1 MKLAYFGFPH
11 RGGTYTVYRLL
22 RDELAPFGTKLCWIG
37 TGEAAHR
44 AIRDPAFA
52 AELAH
57 GFVTGMATDGEQAQA
72 RSLVSALEAGSF
84 DGVIVSVL
92 ADRAQTNAVR
102 YLAAPMLRIMIVHNI
117 TPATY
122 AAARAIRDHVHA
134 TVGVS
139 PRIRDDLVRSY
150 GFDDRYTMAI
160 PNGTDLAEHLPA
172 ARPFVAHAPLR
183 LLSLGRIEDV
193 AKGVFWLPQI
203 LEALPPEIT
212 LTIAGSGP
220 DAERLRA
227 LSMSL
232 GARVRF
238 TGEVDPDTVDALM
251 KTHDI
256 LLAPSRFEGFM
267 ITAVEAMAR
276 GCVPV
281 IARIHGVTDSIVT
294 DGADGLLF
302 PVGDWRAA
310 AAGILCLDND
320 RPLLHRLAAAGCWT
334 AHERFRADL
343 MASRYHTLIRRL
355 VHDRPAIAKPL
366 SFDHWRMAGGLR
378 PGLRSYLPSPIKN
391 VLRVLRERAV
401 S

>member
-11 RGGTYTVYRLL
+11 RGGTFTVYRLL
-22 RDELAPFGTKLCWIG
+22 REGLAPLGTELVWIG
-37 TGEAAHR
+37 AGEAAHK
-44 AIRDPAFA
+44 AWRDPDFA
-52 AELAH
+52 AEHAH
-57 GFVTGMATDGEQAQA
+57 GFVTGTPGDGEEAKA
-72 RSLVSALEAGSF
+72 RALVNALETGGF

-102 YLAAPMLRIMIVHNI
+102 YLAKPILRIMIVHNI

-150 GFDDRYTMAI
+150 GFDDKHTLAI

-172 ARPFVAHAPLR
+172 ARPFAAHAPLR

-203 LEALPPEIT
+203 LEMLPPEIT
-212 LTIAGSGP
+212 LTIAGTGP

-227 LSMSL
+227 LCGPL
-232 GARVRF
+232 GGRVHF
-238 TGEVDPDTVDALM
+238 TGEVGPDEVDDLM

-256 LLAPSRFEGFM
+256 LLGPSRFEGFM

-281 IARIHGVTDSIVT
+281 VARIHGVTDAIVT

-310 AAGILCLDND
+310 AAAVMCLNDD

-343 MASRYHTLIRRL
+343 MASRYHALIRRL
-355 VHDRPAIAKPL
+355 VHDRPPIAKPL
-366 SFDHWRMAGGLR
+366 AFDHWRMARGLR
-378 PGLRSYLPSPIKN
+378 PGLRSYLPLPIKN